1 MDTIGTYK
9 NSAVASLTGKWG
21 NAAIATLIYIIVMS
35 VPMYAVNEAIYDN
48 LGNVVSLVLLPLSW
62 GYALYF
68 LRTAR
73 SETADYGTLF
83 DGFKDYLRIFLTM
96 LLVQIY
102 TVLWMLLLI
111 VPGIIKSY
119 SYSMTSFVL
128 ADNPDMKYD
137 AAIEES
143 MRLMKGHKM
152 DLFLLDLSMIGWGI
166 LSLLT
171 AGIGLLFL
179 APYNTTA
186 HAHFYEGLL
195 AEDNAY
201 SDEQAGQNLIE
212 Q

>member
-1 MDTIGTYK
+1 MG
-9 NSAVASLTGKWG
+9 
-21 NAAIATLIYIIVMS
+21 
-35 VPMYAVNEAIYDN
+35 
-48 LGNVVSLVLLPLSW
+48 
-62 GYALYF
+62 
-68 LRTAR
+68 LRTLFPSHR
-73 SETADYGTLF
+73 TFRDADYGTLF

>member
-1 MDTIGTYK
+1 METIGTYK

>member
-1 MDTIGTYK
+1 METIGTYK

-96 LLVQIY
+96 LLVQVY

-128 ADNPDMKYD
+128 ADNPNMKYD

-201 SDEQAGQNLIE
+201 SDEQAEQNLIE